1 MAYSKIYITF
11 GRMKTILLILMFL
24 PTTLSNYKIGNEV
37 KVTPKKIEDT
47 PIVDD
52 TEVVTL
58 TIYSPIGKETDSTPN
73 ITASG
78 FKIDINN
85 PESHRIIAVSRD
97 LKRKWKFNQKV
108 RIRKAGKYN
117 GVYTIKDV
125 MNRRHKKRIDIL
137 VGPNKKPI
145 KLRGIEV
152 TLLK

>member
-1 MAYSKIYITF
+1 
-11 GRMKTILLILMFL
+11 MKNILLILTLL
-24 PTTLSNYKIGNEV
+24 PKMMGNSEFSTEV
-37 KVTPKKIEDT
+37 KYVEPVVTH
-47 PIVDD
+47 

-58 TIYSPIGKETDSTPN
+58 TTYSPSSGETDSSPN

-78 FKIDINN
+78 FKIDVKN
-85 PESHRIIAVSRD
+85 PKKHKIIAVSRD

-125 MNRRHKKRIDIL
+125 MNKRHKKRIDIL
-137 VGPNKKPI
+137 VGPKEKPI
-145 KLRGIEV
+145 KLRGVEV

>member
-1 MAYSKIYITF
+1 
-11 GRMKTILLILMFL
+11 MKVMLIFLLLF
-24 PTTLSNYKIGNEV
+24 PKAIGNNNLTRE
-37 KVTPKKIEDT
+37 I
-47 PIVDD
+47 PISKHVDYVEPIK

-58 TIYSPIGKETDSTPN
+58 TIYSPIIGETDSTPN

-78 FKIDINN
+78 FKIDIDN
-85 PESHRIIAVSRD
+85 PGKHNIIAVSRD

-125 MNRRHKKRIDIL
+125 MNKRHKKRIDIL
-137 VGPNKKPI
+137 VGPNEDPI
-145 KLRGIEV
+145 KLRGVEV